1 MLEKLTIQNYA
12 LIDKVELTFSPGLT
26 TITGETGAG
35 KSIMLGALSLLR
47 GGRADTRVVTDR
59 DAKSVV
65 EGVFSEPDPTLEQ
78 FFVDNEL
85 DWNPDEIIIRREV
98 TGAGRSRAFVNDAPV
113 NLSILAELS
122 SHLIDIHSQHENV
135 MLTDPKMQLAV
146 IDAFSDN
153 DDLRAEYSRE
163 YARFNAIR
171 ARIKKAKEELDA
183 TRRNRDFLA
192 FQLEGLEALKP
203 KRGELAEIERRFD
216 LLSNADET
224 REELQELCAIF
235 GSNDRGVVDMLYKA
249 KGIAA
254 KLEVST
260 LSERLENLLVEAKD
274 IYETAVDELAEVES
288 DPQTLE
294 QLSKRMQDYYAAVKH
309 YRVKDADALE
319 ELHRDIIAKLSA
331 MESDADLSQLEKSG
345 REAAARVK
353 ELGERLTE
361 SRNQGAAVFGATV
374 LIGAVPL
381 GLPNLRFEVDMSVG
395 KLGSN
400 GQDRVE
406 FLTAFNK
413 NQPSTPIAGQASG
426 GEMARLMLSIKR
438 GLAGRMNLPTVI
450 FDEIDTGVSGEI
462 AHKMGE
468 MMQEMGRDM
477 QVMTITHLPQV
488 AAKGAEHLKVYKQD
502 EGERTVSH
510 VRRLDREERIR
521 ELAAMMSG
529 SEVGDAALNNAR
541 ALLGYN

>member
-65 EGVFSEPDPTLEQ
+65 EGVFSEPDQTLEQ

-294 QLSKRMQDYYAAVKH
+294 LLSKRMQDYYAAVKH

-319 ELHRDIIAKLSA
+319 ELHRDIIAKLNA

-488 AAKGAEHLKVYKQD
+488 AAKGVEHLKVYKQD

>member
-65 EGVFSEPDPTLEQ
+65 EGVFSEPDQTLEQ

-294 QLSKRMQDYYAAVKH
+294 LLSKRMQDYYAAVKH

-319 ELHRDIIAKLSA
+319 ELHRDIIAKLNA

-488 AAKGAEHLKVYKQD
+488 AAKGVEHLKVYKQD

-541 ALLGYN
+541 ALLGFL

>member
-1 MLEKLTIQNYA
+1 MLEKLTINNYA
-12 LIDKVELTFSPGLT
+12 LIDKVELTFAPGLT

-35 KSIMLGALSLLR
+35 KSIMLGALSLLT
-47 GGRADTRVVTDR
+47 GGRADTRVVTNR

-65 EGVFSEPDPTLEQ
+65 EGVFANPGDALRR
-78 FFVDNEL
+78 FFEANDL

-98 TGAGRSRAFVNDAPV
+98 TSTGRSRAFVNDAPV
-113 NLSILAELS
+113 NLSILGDLA

-135 MLTDPKMQLAV
+135 MLTDPKMQLEV

-153 DDLRAEYSRE
+153 AGLREEYARE
-163 YARFNAIR
+163 YARFTSLR
-171 ARIKKAKEELDA
+171 ARIKKGKEEAEA

-192 FQLEGLEALKP
+192 FQLEGLNALKP
-203 KRGELAEIERRFD
+203 KKGELAEIERRFD

-224 REELQELCAIF
+224 REELQEFCSIF
-235 GSNDRGVVDMLYKA
+235 GATDRGVVDMIYKA
-249 KGIAA
+249 KGIAG
-254 KLEVST
+254 KLEFLN
-260 LSERLENLLVEAKD
+260 LSERMENLLVEAKD
-274 IYETAVDELAEVES
+274 LYETAVDELGEIES
-288 DPQTLE
+288 DPQALE
-294 QLSKRMQDYYAAVKH
+294 KLSKRMQDYYAAVKH

-319 ELHRDIIAKLSA
+319 DLHLEIAAKLQNI
-331 MESDADLSQLEKSG
+331 ETDANLAALEREG

-353 ELGERLTE
+353 ELGEQLTW
-361 SRNQGAAVFGATV
+361 SRNQGAAVFAATV
-374 LIGAVPL
+374 LVGAVPL
-381 GLPNLRFEVDMSVG
+381 GLPNLRFEVGMAVG
-395 KLGSN
+395 KLGST

-413 NQPSTPIAGQASG
+413 NQTPTPIAGQASG

-438 GLAGRMNLPTVI
+438 GLAGRMQLPTVI

-468 MMQEMGRDM
+468 MMQEMGADM

-502 EGERTVSH
+502 EGERTVTH
-510 VRRLDREERIR
+510 VRRLEREERIR

-529 SEVGDAALNNAR
+529 SEVGEAALNNAR
-541 ALLGYN
+541 ALLGYV

>member
-319 ELHRDIIAKLSA
+319 ELHRDIIAKLNA

-488 AAKGAEHLKVYKQD
+488 AAKGVEHLKVYKQD